1 MIVAAFFTY
10 AAMAQTDIKVF
21 DRIGP
26 DAVINK
32 LCELNFFLEPE
43 NFSSL

>member
-1 MIVAAFFTY
+1 MKRIVSIVFAAFFTY

-26 DAVINK
+26 DAVLNK
-32 LCELNFFLEPE
+32 LCEL
-43 NFSSL
+43 